1 MDAKAV
7 ADYDYEGYV
16 KAQNTKANT
25 NIPGSALRDSVNYFF
40 TFQKFLDQVKESK
53 LYADIKV
60 SGADIS
66 QNPSAPATTT
76 PNDGSVKDMKLKK
89 TNQGDYEID
98 LQAQENYLESYIKA
112 VDSSLRDG
120 ALYAIFA
127 VDYVGPVS
135 ESFSNSTNQ
144 IGIGQG
150 INQIGGASRDMR
162 FNMAGGN
169 IAGMLK
175 GATDLMGDFVKGV
188 LNSISFGLDSVV
200 QTLTGGGFIDLP
212 DKWDNSDTSFPDI
225 TYKMELRSSSG
236 DVISQL
242 QNIYIPLHLEDKSF
256 FDDRVKIV
264 KDEADYII
272 ENRYIHN
279 VDNVIKN
286 LYADRA
292 ISGLIAQTQYELSI
306 RQSEAFELVKNPN
319 KYLDNGYIVDLVGK
333 GNHKYMAKEISFE
346 LEQKLLNN
354 SYDLIDKSTYYN
366 DLQKFD
372 ISSHDFRFTA
382 ARDKFENLLKSG
394 ISQKE
399 AKLKISQ
406 ELNHKREA
414 ITDYYLRRT
423 E

>member
-1 MDAKAV
+1 MANLKGGNFEKQMKDAFHRLEAFGVGRVGKS
-7 ADYDYEGYV
+7 DNLTHSD
-16 KAQNTKANT
+16 KLAQKREMY
-25 NIPGSALRDSVNYFF
+25 LRDITSFF
-40 TFQKFLDQVKESK
+40 KSKNLNDKLNTLFTKQNLDNFFNKRLENLSSK
-53 LYADIKV
+53 TK
-60 SGADIS
+60 
-66 QNPSAPATTT
+66 
-76 PNDGSVKDMKLKK
+76 
-89 TNQGDYEID
+89 
-98 LQAQENYLESYIKA
+98 ENYLRGF
-112 VDSSLRDG
+112 SS
-120 ALYAIFA
+120 
-127 VDYVGPVS
+127 
-135 ESFSNSTNQ
+135 
-144 IGIGQG
+144 
-150 INQIGGASRDMR
+150 
-162 FNMAGGN
+162 
-169 IAGMLK
+169 MLK
-175 GATDLMGDFVKGV
+175 GLE
-188 LNSISFGLDSVV
+188 
-200 QTLTGGGFIDLP
+200 Q
-212 DKWDNSDTSFPDI
+212 
-225 TYKMELRSSSG
+225 
-236 DVISQL
+236 

-256 FDDRVKIV
+256 FDDRVKII

-366 DLQKFD
+366 DLQKYD
-372 ISSHDFRFTA
+372 ISSHDFRFTS
-382 ARDKFENLLKSG
+382 ARDKFEDILKNG
-394 ISQKE
+394 ISEKE
-399 AKLKISQ
+399 AKVKVSQ

>member
-1 MDAKAV
+1 M
-7 ADYDYEGYV
+7 
-16 KAQNTKANT
+16 ANLK
-25 NIPGSALRDSVNYFF
+25 GG
-40 TFQKFLDQVKESK
+40 TFEKQVKDAFHRLESFGVGRVGKSDNLTHSDK
-53 LYADIKV
+53 LAEKREMYLKDITSFFK
-60 SGADIS
+60 S
-66 QNPSAPATTT
+66 QNI
-76 PNDGSVKDMKLKK
+76 NNKLNTLFTKENLNNFFNERLENLSSK
-89 TNQGDYEID
+89 TK
-98 LQAQENYLESYIKA
+98 ENYLRGF
-112 VDSSLRDG
+112 SS
-120 ALYAIFA
+120 
-127 VDYVGPVS
+127 
-135 ESFSNSTNQ
+135 
-144 IGIGQG
+144 
-150 INQIGGASRDMR
+150 
-162 FNMAGGN
+162 
-169 IAGMLK
+169 MLK
-175 GATDLMGDFVKGV
+175 GLE
-188 LNSISFGLDSVV
+188 
-200 QTLTGGGFIDLP
+200 Q
-212 DKWDNSDTSFPDI
+212 
-225 TYKMELRSSSG
+225 
-236 DVISQL
+236 

-256 FDDRVKIV
+256 FDDRVKII

-366 DLQKFD
+366 DLQKYD
-372 ISSHDFRFTA
+372 ISSHDFRFTS
-382 ARDKFENLLKSG
+382 ARDKFEDMLKNG
-394 ISQKE
+394 ISEKE
-399 AKLKISQ
+399 AKVKVSQ